1 MSGLAATFL
10 IMGVIGLVGTW
21 YHHRKDKQKK

>member
-1 MSGLAATFL
+1 MSGLTVAILT
-10 IMGVIGLVGTW
+10 MGVIGLVGTW